1 VIIILLIGLLLLGI
15 AVALVARGVVASR
28 LRTADNLGQIG
39 HYGFAGAPTPDLATT
54 AGIRGFFDAAAAS
67 MGVLLTDKLKL
78 VNEERLRKTLISA
91 GMYRTSTRTIIGY
104 QLLFG
109 LGLPTAW
116 LWIALGA
123 GASAALAIIAAVF
136 FAAIGWFLPGFI
148 VQRRAESRIHR
159 IDRGMPELIDLL
171 VVTVEAGLSL
181 SAALQLAGERMK
193 GPLGDELRIVLQEQ
207 RMGLTP
213 VQALENMTTRC
224 PTPAVESFAR
234 AMVQG
239 QVLGVSVGQILRTL
253 AIEMRKRRRA
263 QVEQQAQKAPIK
275 MLFPLVFMIFP
286 ALFVVILGPAVVSI
300 FQALGG

>member
-1 VIIILLIGLLLLGI
+1 VIVLLLLGLLLLAT
-15 AVALVARGVVASR
+15 AVVLVTRGVIASR
-28 LRTADNLGQIG
+28 LRTVETLGQIG
-39 HYGFAGAPTPDLATT
+39 HYGFAGGAELEPQPGL
-54 AGIRGFFDAAAAS
+54 RGFLDSAAS
-67 MGVLLTDKLKL
+67 GIGVLLTEKLNI
-78 VNEERLRKTLISA
+78 VNEERLRKNLVAA
-91 GMYRTSTRTIIGY
+91 GMYQTTPRQIVGY
-104 QLLFG
+104 SLLFA
-109 LGLPTAW
+109 LVLP
-116 LWIALGA
+116 ALGIWLA
-123 GASAALAIIAAVF
+123 VASGGSATLAILGTIFLAVL
-136 FAAIGWFLPGFI
+136 GWFAPGFV
-148 VQRRAESRIHR
+148 VQRRAESRLYR

-213 VQALENMTTRC
+213 VQALENMVTRC

-234 AMVQG
+234 AMMQG
-239 QVLGVSVGQILRTL
+239 QLLGVSVGQILRSL

-263 QVEQQAQKAPIK
+263 HAEQQAQKAPIK

-300 FQALGG
+300 LHALKG

>member
-1 VIIILLIGLLLLGI
+1 MIIILLIGLFLLGA
-15 AVALVARGVVASR
+15 AVVLITRGVIAGR

-39 HYGFAGAPTPDLATT
+39 RYGFAGTPELAPT
-54 AGIRGFFDAAAAS
+54 GGVRGFFDATA
-67 MGVLLTDKLKL
+67 GTIGRFLTENLHL

-91 GMYRTSTRTIIGY
+91 GMYRTSPRTLIGY

-109 LGLPTAW
+109 VGLPIIW
-116 LWIALGA
+116 LWIAFGA
-123 GASAALAIIAAVF
+123 GTSTALAILAALF
-136 FAAIGWFLPGFI
+136 LGFIGWFAPGFL
-148 VQRRAESRIHR
+148 VQSRAENRLHR

-171 VVTVEAGLSL
+171 VVSVEAGLSL
-181 SAALQLAGERMK
+181 SAALQLAGERMQ

-213 VQALENMTTRC
+213 VQALENMVTRC

-239 QVLGVSVGQILRTL
+239 QVLGVSVGQILRSL

-286 ALFVVILGPAVVSI
+286 ALFVVILGPAVISI
-300 FQALGG
+300 FHALKG

>member
-1 VIIILLIGLLLLGI
+1 MIIILLIGLVLLGT
-15 AVALVARGVVASR
+15 AVALVARGVIAAR

-39 HYGFAGAPTPDLATT
+39 RYGFAGGTELAHG
-54 AGIRGFFDAAAAS
+54 AGLRAFIDAAAAS
-67 MGVLLTDKLKL
+67 IGDLLTNQLKL
-78 VNEERLRKTLISA
+78 INEERLRKTLISA
-91 GMYRTSTRTIIGY
+91 GMYRTSPRTFIGY

-109 LGLPTAW
+109 LALPAAW
-116 LWIALGA
+116 VWIAVAA
-123 GASAALAIIAAVF
+123 GASTGLAIIATIF
-136 FAAIGWFLPGFI
+136 FAAIGWFGPGFVI
-148 VQRRAESRIHR
+148 QQKAQSRLHR

-213 VQALENMTTRC
+213 AQGLENMVGRC

-234 AMVQG
+234 AMMQG
-239 QVLGVSVGQILRTL
+239 QVLGVSVGQILRSL
-253 AIEMRKRRRA
+253 AVEMRKRRRA

-286 ALFVVILGPAVVSI
+286 SLFVVILGPAVVSI
-300 FQALGG
+300 FHALNG

>member
-1 VIIILLIGLLLLGI
+1 MIVILLIALLLLGT
-15 AVALVARGVVASR
+15 AVALVTRGVIASR

-39 HYGFAGAPTPDLATT
+39 RYGFSGT
-54 AGIRGFFDAAAAS
+54 AELPPASGVRGFFDSAA
-67 MGVLLTDKLKL
+67 GGIGRLLTEQLHF
-78 VNEERLRKTLISA
+78 VNEERLRKTLVSA
-91 GMYRTSTRTIIGY
+91 GMYRTSPRMLIGY

-109 LGLPTAW
+109 LALPAGW
-116 LWIALGA
+116 LFFAVGA
-123 GASAALAIIAAVF
+123 GASTKLAILATVF
-136 FAAIGWFLPGFI
+136 FAFIGWFAPGFI
-148 VQRRAESRIHR
+148 VQRRAESRLHR
-159 IDRGMPELIDLL
+159 IDRSMPELIDLL

-213 VQALENMTTRC
+213 VQALENMVGRC
-224 PTPAVESFAR
+224 STPAVESFAR
-234 AMVQG
+234 AMMQG
-239 QVLGVSVGQILRTL
+239 QVLGVSVGQILRSL

-286 ALFVVILGPAVVSI
+286 ALFVVILGPAVVAI
-300 FQALGG
+300 FHALRGG